1 MHRRHVR
8 RIPLPYHFLILQKL
22 IIIVESR
29 AAIRQQLRQR
39 RRQLSRQQRR
49 HAMQKISGHI
59 LRSAEFQYSQR
70 IAGFLSNEGEPD
82 LTSVMAS
89 ARKYK
94 KHWFLP
100 IIGRP
105 NLNKLWFAEYQ
116 QGDALLPNRFG
127 INEPLIRLCDTPPV
141 WGLDMVL
148 MPLVAFDQ
156 QGNRLGMG
164 KGYYD
169 RSLQHL
175 HLRKHWRKPLLVGVA
190 YDFQRFDTL
199 PFQPWDVPLDAYVT
213 ERGFFRI
220 NRGRE

>member
-8 RIPLPYHFLILQKL
+8 RIPLLYLFSILQKL

-29 AAIRQQLRQR
+29 AVIRQQLRQR
-39 RRQLSRQQRR
+39 RRQLSQQQRR
-49 HAMQKISGHI
+49 EAMQEISSHL
-59 LRSAEFQYSQR
+59 LRSSEFRSSQR
-70 IAGFLSNEGEPD
+70 IAGFLPNEGEPD
-82 LTSVMAS
+82 LAAVMAR
-89 ARKYK
+89 ANQHK

-100 IIGRP
+100 VIGRP
-105 NLNKLWFAEYQ
+105 NLNKLWFGEYRL
-116 QGDALLPNRFG
+116 GDVLLPNRFG
-127 INEPLIRLCDTPPV
+127 INEPIIRLCDAPPV

-175 HLRKHWRKPLLVGVA
+175 HLRKHWRKPLLIGVA
-190 YDFQRFDTL
+190 YDFQRFNTL
-199 PFQPWDVPLDAYVT
+199 PFQPWDVPLDGYVT
-213 ERGFFRI
+213 EQGFFRI
-220 NRGRE
+220 KREVK